1 MRHCLL
7 NDTVLGRRD
16 PQFSDPS
23 IRLRYFPASYGC
35 GMIISSHH
43 LCLDLGEMSV
53 HPFNRFTDSFPVRS
67 RCSIVRPHSLHGDL
81 HVLWSY
87 RLFHEMFGLQ
97 FTSSFHVFRQIDA
110 QHFRILFVFR
120 TIPLRTALLFE
131 IFCFHRI
138 SFLSI
143 IYSRFILVPPFA
155 PLPLQELL
163 HYYGVG

>member
-1 MRHCLL
+1 MRNCLL
-7 NDTVLGRRD
+7 NNPVLGRGD
-16 PQFSDPS
+16 SQFSFPS
-23 IRLRYFPASYGC
+23 IRLRYYPASYGC

-43 LCLDLGEMSV
+43 FCLDLGVMV
-53 HPFNRFTDSFPVRS
+53 AHPFDRFTDGFPIRS
-67 RCSIVRPHSLHGDL
+67 RCSIVRPYSLHGNL
-81 HVLWSY
+81 HVLWRY
-87 RLFHEMFGLQ
+87 RHFHEMFGLQ

-110 QHFRILFVFR
+110 QRFRILFIFR
-120 TIPLRTALLFE
+120 TIPLRTALFFE